1 MSAHLQLIQLMC
13 YTCGQNIAVHEKKK
27 KRNTS
32 TPTIIVSNASHMI
45 NGVRL
50 SKDLQLG
57 DNTQFHPKYLNWAL
71 TEKGNIGI
79 EVVEVGTGRKSLS
92 NKTGIKN
99 WFVYFDN
106 FCILECFFSITIF
119 FIIAFIASF
128 SFKLTDFLVS
138 VIFNRNFCHC
148 FRVERRGLLRKMWF
162 NLNTK
167 DILSFFQTR
176 GQLWRLW
183 NEHTSNNDGFHDLT
197 WNIALGLVKGNF
209 VNWHCSPPQE
219 NYHTVPCWHLRW
231 TWWLE

>member
-1 MSAHLQLIQLMC
+1 MVSLSVSPETTLIMTFLLRSIEQSVPCSHLYNVVLNFVFLSFKSIMSAHLQLIQLMC

-106 FCILECFFSITIF
+106 FCILVCFFNYNLLLHCIHSQF
-119 FIIAFIASF
+119 FF
-128 SFKLTDFLVS
+128 
-138 VIFNRNFCHC
+138 
-148 FRVERRGLLRKMWF
+148 
-162 NLNTK
+162 
-167 DILSFFQTR
+167 
-176 GQLWRLW
+176 
-183 NEHTSNNDGFHDLT
+183 
-197 WNIALGLVKGNF
+197 
-209 VNWHCSPPQE
+209 
-219 NYHTVPCWHLRW
+219 
-231 TWWLE
+231 

>member
-1 MSAHLQLIQLMC
+1 MVSLSVSPETTLIMTFLLRSIEQSVPCSHLYNVVLNCFSVFQKHNVCTFAAHPAHVLHVWSKYC
-13 YTCGQNIAVHEKKK
+13 CTRKKK

-106 FCILECFFSITIF
+106 FCILVCFFNYNLLLHCIHSQF
-119 FIIAFIASF
+119 FF
-128 SFKLTDFLVS
+128 
-138 VIFNRNFCHC
+138 
-148 FRVERRGLLRKMWF
+148 
-162 NLNTK
+162 
-167 DILSFFQTR
+167 
-176 GQLWRLW
+176 
-183 NEHTSNNDGFHDLT
+183 
-197 WNIALGLVKGNF
+197 
-209 VNWHCSPPQE
+209 
-219 NYHTVPCWHLRW
+219 
-231 TWWLE
+231 